1 MLPEILS
8 SNIIPIPWSD
18 HNAVYTTIASTIPKS
33 HDSSWYL
40 PDILLKNPSH
50 RLIFDQA
57 LKEYLMHNTSPEIS
71 TLTLWEAHK
80 PVLRGIFQRQSAM
93 FKRERKI
100 LERKLD
106 LEYNTAFVNFQNNPS
121 STTKTRLEK
130 ARLEYDLFLTENA
143 DKSLRPSRHAFF
155 MNLTN
160 RTLCWHVLLILGIK
174 TI

>member
-1 MLPEILS
+1 
-8 SNIIPIPWSD
+8 
-18 HNAVYTTIASTIPKS
+18 
-33 HDSSWYL
+33 
-40 PDILLKNPSH
+40 
-50 RLIFDQA
+50 
-57 LKEYLMHNTSPEIS
+57 
-71 TLTLWEAHK
+71 
-80 PVLRGIFQRQSAM
+80 M

-155 MNLTN
+155 MKSNKPDVGT
-160 RTLCWHVLLILGIK
+160 CS
-174 TI
+174 